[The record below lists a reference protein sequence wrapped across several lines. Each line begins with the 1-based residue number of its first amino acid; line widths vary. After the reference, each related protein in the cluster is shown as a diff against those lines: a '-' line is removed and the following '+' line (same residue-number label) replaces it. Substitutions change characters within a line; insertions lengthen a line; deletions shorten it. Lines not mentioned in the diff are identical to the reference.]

1 MLGATWE
8 KQKSKTLSHLQRLE
22 KNLVSKMGLQEEAM
36 LEHLMLQGA
45 VEFQGIDDLTGEMMY
60 SITDK
65 LKEISPEIYEQLKD
79 QYEHHMFQLIDQ
91 GPTRMT
97 WRVRV

>member
-1 MLGATWE
+1 M
-8 KQKSKTLSHLQRLE
+8 SLQTD
-22 KNLVSKMGLQEEAM
+22 AM

-60 SITDK
+60 AITDK
-65 LKEISPEIYEQLKD
+65 MKEVSPDIYQQLKD
-79 QYEHHMFQLIDQ
+79 QYEHHMFQLIEQ

-97 WRVRV
+97 WKIKA

>member
-1 MLGATWE
+1 M
-8 KQKSKTLSHLQRLE
+8 HLQRQE
-22 KNLVSKMGLQEEAM
+22 KSLVNNMGLQEEAM

-45 VEFQGIDDLTGEMMY
+45 VEFQGIDEITGEMMY
-60 SITDK
+60 TITEK
-65 LKEISPEIYEQLKD
+65 MKEVSPGIYEELKD

-97 WRVRV
+97 WRVRT

>member
-1 MLGATWE
+1 
-8 KQKSKTLSHLQRLE
+8 
-22 KNLVSKMGLQEEAM
+22 MGLQEEAM

-45 VEFQGIDDLTGEMMY
+45 VEFQGIDESTGEMMY
-60 SITDK
+60 NITDK
-65 LKEISPEIYEQLKD
+65 MKEVSPEIYNQLKN

-97 WRVRV
+97 WKLKL

>member
-1 MLGATWE
+1 ML
-8 KQKSKTLSHLQRLE
+8 LQRLE
-22 KNLVSKMGLQEEAM
+22 KSQVSSVGLQEDAL

-45 VEFQGIDDLTGEMMY
+45 VEFQGIDDMTGEMLY

-65 LKEISPEIYEQLKD
+65 MKEVSPDIYEELRD

-97 WRVRV
+97 WKLRS

>member
-1 MLGATWE
+1 MNI
-8 KQKSKTLSHLQRLE
+8 KD
-22 KNLVSKMGLQEEAM
+22 EAM

-45 VEFQGIDDLTGEMMY
+45 VEFQGIDDQTGEMLY

-65 LKEISPEIYEQLKD
+65 LKDVSPGIYDQLKD
-79 QYEHHMFQLIDQ
+79 QYEHHMFRLIEQ

-97 WRVRV
+97 WRLRS

>member
-1 MLGATWE
+1 
-8 KQKSKTLSHLQRLE
+8 
-22 KNLVSKMGLQEEAM
+22 MGLREEAM

-45 VEFQGIDDLTGEMMY
+45 VEFQGIDDTTGEMMY
-60 SITDK
+60 GITDK
-65 LKEISPEIYEQLKD
+65 MKEVSPEIYEQLKD

-97 WRVRV
+97 WRVRS

>member
-1 MLGATWE
+1 MDI
-8 KQKSKTLSHLQRLE
+8 KS
-22 KNLVSKMGLQEEAM
+22 EAL
-36 LEHLMLQGA
+36 LEHLIMQGA
-45 VEFQGIDDLTGEMMY
+45 IEMSGIDESGQEMLY

-65 LKEISPEIYEQLKD
+65 LKEVSPEIYEQLKD

-97 WRVRV
+97 WRLRT

>member
-1 MLGATWE
+1 
-8 KQKSKTLSHLQRLE
+8 LQRLE
-22 KNLVSKMGLQEEAM
+22 KSQESSVGLQEDAL

-45 VEFQGIDDLTGEMMY
+45 VEFQGIDDMTGEMMY

-65 LKEISPEIYEQLKD
+65 MKEVSPDIYEELKD

-97 WRVRV
+97 WKIKA

>member
-1 MLGATWE
+1 
-8 KQKSKTLSHLQRLE
+8 
-22 KNLVSKMGLQEEAM
+22 LQEAKDFGGACKMSHDLKSQAM

-45 VEFQGIDDLTGEMMY
+45 VEFQGIDDITGEMMY
-60 SITDK
+60 MITDK
-65 LKEISPEIYEQLKD
+65 MKEVSPEIYKELKD

-97 WRVRV
+97 WRIRL

>member
-1 MLGATWE
+1 V
-8 KQKSKTLSHLQRLE
+8 SLQTDAL
-22 KNLVSKMGLQEEAM
+22 

-45 VEFQGIDDLTGEMMY
+45 VEFQGIDEVTGEMLY
-60 SITDK
+60 TITDK
-65 LKEISPEIYEQLKD
+65 LKEVSPDIYDQLKD

-97 WRVRV
+97 WRVR

>member
-1 MLGATWE
+1 ML
-8 KQKSKTLSHLQRLE
+8 LQRLE
-22 KNLVSKMGLQEEAM
+22 KSQVSSVGLQEDAL

-45 VEFQGIDDLTGEMMY
+45 VEFQGIDDTTGEMLY

-65 LKEISPEIYEQLKD
+65 MKEVSPDIYEELRD

-97 WRVRV
+97 WRLRA

>member
-1 MLGATWE
+1 M
-8 KQKSKTLSHLQRLE
+8 HLQKQE
-22 KNLVSKMGLQEEAM
+22 KNLVNNMGLQEEAM

-45 VEFQGIDDLTGEMMY
+45 VEFQGIDEITGEMMY
-60 SITDK
+60 AITDK
-65 LKEISPEIYEQLKD
+65 MKEVSPGIYEELKD

-97 WRVRV
+97 WRLRT

>member
-1 MLGATWE
+1 ML
-8 KQKSKTLSHLQRLE
+8 LQRLE
-22 KNLVSKMGLQEEAM
+22 KSQVSSVGLQEDAL

-45 VEFQGIDDLTGEMMY
+45 VEFQGIDDTTGEMLY

-65 LKEISPEIYEQLKD
+65 MKEVSPDIYEELRD
-79 QYEHHMFQLIDQ
+79 QYENHMFQLIDQ

-97 WRVRV
+97 WKLRS

>member
-1 MLGATWE
+1 ML
-8 KQKSKTLSHLQRLE
+8 LQRLE
-22 KNLVSKMGLQEEAM
+22 KSQVSSVGLQEDAL

-45 VEFQGIDDLTGEMMY
+45 VEFQGIDDMTGEMLY
-60 SITDK
+60 NITDK
-65 LKEISPEIYEQLKD
+65 MKEVSPDIYEQLRD

-97 WRVRV
+97 WKLRS

>member
-1 MLGATWE
+1 ML
-8 KQKSKTLSHLQRLE
+8 LQRLE
-22 KNLVSKMGLQEEAM
+22 KSQVSSVGLQEDAL

-45 VEFQGIDDLTGEMMY
+45 VEFQGIDDMTGEMLY

-65 LKEISPEIYEQLKD
+65 MKEVSPDIYEELRD

-97 WRVRV
+97 WKLR

>member
-1 MLGATWE
+1 ML
-8 KQKSKTLSHLQRLE
+8 LQRLE
-22 KNLVSKMGLQEEAM
+22 KSQVSSVGLQEDAL

-45 VEFQGIDDLTGEMMY
+45 VEFQGIDDTTGEMLY

-65 LKEISPEIYEQLKD
+65 MKEVSPYLYEELRD

-97 WRVRV
+97 WRLRA

>member
-1 MLGATWE
+1 M
-8 KQKSKTLSHLQRLE
+8 QRLE
-22 KNLVSKMGLQEEAM
+22 KSQESSVGLQEDAL

-45 VEFQGIDDLTGEMMY
+45 VEFQGIDDMTGEMMY

-65 LKEISPEIYEQLKD
+65 MKEVSPDIYEELKD

-97 WRVRV
+97 WKIKA